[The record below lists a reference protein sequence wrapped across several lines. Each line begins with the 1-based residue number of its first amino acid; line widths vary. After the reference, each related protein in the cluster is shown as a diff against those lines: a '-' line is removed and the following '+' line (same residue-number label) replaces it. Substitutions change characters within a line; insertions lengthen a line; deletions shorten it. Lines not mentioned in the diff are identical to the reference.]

1 MSNPEVTEIIE
12 RLAADL
18 GDRVYMDIAR
28 WHLYLRDAK
37 LDKVLAQR
45 IYEQVQKGPLREE
58 QALALLREIPV
69 EIGGGRRQI
78 PLLDLI
84 PMQGQLA
91 YMDIVE
97 AFQKRQ
103 A

>member
-1 MSNPEVTEIIE
+1 MSDPEVTRAIE
-12 RLAADL
+12 RLAAEL

-37 LDKVLAQR
+37 LDKLLAQR

-78 PLLDLI
+78 PLLDLV
-84 PMQGQLA
+84 PVQGQLA

-97 AFQKRQ
+97 EFQKRQ